1 MTDDFGEPSY
11 AAPVVPGRARPGF
24 GEAILLLLLMLVAT
38 VVASVAIFLG
48 NQQAASDLLFL
59 GVVEGLAIAFGLLV
73 GVRIADAGAAEI
85 FLLRRVPGWMLL
97 ASVPLAA
104 AAALLTATL
113 EGPLIRVVPMPDDI
127 AFRLAQ
133 LLCPGDAGGWLRV
146 MLVVVIVAGV
156 GEELLFR
163 GLFLRGFMLRYGR
176 GPALALSSLLFAV
189 VHLNPWGFASIFL
202 AGWLLGWLVL
212 RSGSLWPA
220 ILVHGVYNLSSVLL
234 LVVSIDGKLTPDA
247 LAAADAGIWA
257 SPAAVVTAA
266 IALVVLL
273 LCFSRHGRRAPPWT
287 LDG

>member
-1 MTDDFGEPSY
+1 MTDDFGGPPT
-11 AAPVVPGRARPGF
+11 AAPVLPGRARPGF

-38 VVASVAIFLG
+38 VVASLAIFLG
-48 NQQAASDLLFL
+48 NQHAASDLLFL
-59 GVVEGLAIAFGLLV
+59 GFVEGLAIAFGLLV

-113 EGPLIRVVPMPDDI
+113 EGPLTRVVPMPDDI
-127 AFRLAQ
+127 AFQLAQ
-133 LLCPGDAGGWLRV
+133 LLYPEDAGGWLRV

-163 GLFLRGFMLRYGR
+163 GLFLRGFVLRYGR

-220 ILVHGVYNLSSVLL
+220 ILVHGVYNLFSVLL
-234 LVVSIDGKLTPDA
+234 LVVSIDGTLTPHA
-247 LAAADAGIWA
+247 LATADAGIWA
-257 SPAAVVTAA
+257 SPVAVVTAA

-273 LCFSRHGRRAPPWT
+273 FCFSRRGRRAPPWT

>member
-1 MTDDFGEPSY
+1 MTDDFGGPPY
-11 AAPVVPGRARPGF
+11 VAPVVPGRARPGF

-38 VVASVAIFLG
+38 VVASLAIFLG

-104 AAALLTATL
+104 AASLLTATL

-133 LLCPGDAGGWLRV
+133 LLYPEDAGGWLRV
-146 MLVVVIVAGV
+146 MLVVVIVAAV

-163 GLFLRGFMLRYGR
+163 GLFLRGFVLRYGR

-212 RSGSLWPA
+212 RCGSLWPA
-220 ILVHGVYNLSSVLL
+220 ILVHAIYNLCSVLL

-257 SPAAVVTAA
+257 SPPAVVTAA